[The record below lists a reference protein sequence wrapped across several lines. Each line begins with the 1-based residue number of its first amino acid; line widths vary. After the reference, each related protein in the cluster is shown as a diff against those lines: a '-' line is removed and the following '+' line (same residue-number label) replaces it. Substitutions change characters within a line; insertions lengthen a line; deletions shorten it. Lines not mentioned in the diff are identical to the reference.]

1 MKNIPGFALLVSMF
15 LCCCLSVPLRAENTY
30 SFSLSSSFGILYGYS
45 EELVYKHAGDDTL
58 LSELIWDFKPLVY
71 AGTALDF
78 GRTNPWERRGFF
90 AGASVKYGFPL
101 KTGAIEDRDWA
112 AAGDDYLTHYSRHD
126 AWSQGTLLS
135 DISLGFSFPFLKSL
149 LLKPGIRF
157 SYMYFSWNAQDGFTQ
172 YASKNGGDYQPWDSG
187 IAKNPVSGPGI
198 IYSQHWFI
206 FSPVLAAALKFDSRF
221 FLDLYM
227 AATPLIFCAAT
238 DDHLIGFDLKKGRQ
252 FKDYLS
258 WGLSL
263 EGGAGF
269 AFAPA
274 AKFEIRLDWG
284 FRYISGPRG
293 ETYWRTTGPGL
304 TSSSFY
310 LSGEGGAGL
319 FIMDTGIS
327 AKIRL

>member
-1 MKNIPGFALLVSMF
+1 VKSIYAFALLVSIF
-15 LCCCLSVPLRAENTY
+15 FCVFPAALGAESAY
-30 SFSLSSSFGILYGYS
+30 SFSLSSSLGIIDGYA
-45 EELVYKHAGDDTL
+45 EELVYKYAGDDTL
-58 LSELIWDFKPLVY
+58 LSELIWDLKRLVY
-71 AGTALDF
+71 VGTALDF

-101 KTGAIEDRDWA
+101 KAGAIEDRDWA
-112 AAGDDYLTHYSRHD
+112 DNNNDYLTHYSRHD
-126 AWSQGTLLS
+126 AYSQGALLS
-135 DISLGFSFPFLKSL
+135 DVSLGFSFPFFKAL

-157 SYMYFSWNAQDGFTQ
+157 TYMYFSWSAQDGFTQ
-172 YASKNGGDYQPWDSG
+172 YAKEDPPYSGNFPPWDSG
-187 IAKNPVSGPGI
+187 ITKSPVSGSGI
-198 IYSQHWFI
+198 LYSQHWFI
-206 FSPVLAAALKFDSRF
+206 LSPVLAAALKLSSRSS
-221 FLDLYM
+221 LDFYM

-238 DDHLIGFDLKKGRQ
+238 DDHLQKNLQ

-274 AKFEIRLDWG
+274 ERFEIRLDWG
-284 FRYISGPRG
+284 VRYLSGPRG
-293 ETYWRTTGPGL
+293 ETYKKITGSQ
-304 TSSSFY
+304 TSSSFF

-319 FIMDTGIS
+319 FIINTGIS